1 MRRSEQLA
9 KTRTAIMKTATKLF
23 LNKGFGE
30 TSTRDIAKEI
40 GITQPALYHHFND
53 KEVLFLDVMTAHGS
67 KVCQE
72 VNRVM
77 RETDQK
83 GEDRLWELAKTLL
96 RLHPKDIYEQ
106 WQSAGELLTQSS
118 RRKLNVIFMID
129 YIEPVSEFFKQPDV
143 KVRPDVL
150 PKEAAELFIASL
162 SPMFNS
168 FQKIGGRSITEEQ
181 RNRIILD
188 VFMSGLGQR

>member
-53 KEVLFLDVMTAHGS
+53 KEVLFLDVMTSHGS
-67 KVCQE
+67 KVRQE

-181 RNRIILD
+181 RDRIILD

>member
-23 LNKGFGE
+23 LNNGFGG

-53 KEVLFLDVMTAHGS
+53 KEVLFLDVMTSHGS
-67 KVCQE
+67 RVRQE
-72 VNRVM
+72 VNKVM
-77 RETDQK
+77 RESELK
-83 GEDRLWELAKTLL
+83 GEERLWELAKTLL

-106 WQSAGELLTQSS
+106 WQSAGDLLSQSS
-118 RRKLNVIFMID
+118 KRKLNVIFMID
-129 YIEPVSEFFKQPDV
+129 YIEPVSEFFKQPDI
-143 KVRPDVL
+143 KMRPDVL
-150 PKEAAELFIASL
+150 PKEAAELFISSL

-168 FQKIGGRSITEEQ
+168 FQKFGGRSITQEQ

-188 VFMSGLGQR
+188 IFMYGLNQR

>member
-67 KVCQE
+67 KVRQE

>member
-67 KVCQE
+67 KVRQE
-72 VNRVM
+72 VNRVI
-77 RETDQK
+77 RESKSK

-106 WQSAGELLTQSS
+106 WQSAGDLLSKSS

-129 YIEPVSEFFKQPDV
+129 YIEPVSEFFKQPDIHI
-143 KVRPDVL
+143 RPDVL

-168 FQKIGGRSITEEQ
+168 FQKFGGRSITDEQ
-181 RNRIILD
+181 RNRVILD
-188 VFMSGLGQR
+188 VFMNGMGQH

>member
-1 MRRSEQLA
+1 MKRSEQLA

-67 KVCQE
+67 KVRQE

>member
-23 LNKGFGE
+23 LNKGFGG

-67 KVCQE
+67 KVRQE

-77 RETDQK
+77 RDNDLK
-83 GEDRLWELAKTLL
+83 GEDRLWELAKVLL
-96 RLHPKDIYEQ
+96 RMHPKDIYEQ
-106 WQSAGELLTQSS
+106 WQSAGDLLSQSS
-118 RRKLNVIFMID
+118 KRKLNVIFMID

-143 KVRPDVL
+143 KLRPDVL

-168 FQKIGGRSITEEQ
+168 FQKLGGRSINDDQ

-188 VFMSGLGQR
+188 IFMNGLNQR

>member
-9 KTRTAIMKTATKLF
+9 KTRTAIMKTAPKLF

-67 KVCQE
+67 KVRQE